1 MENNTFTTTV
11 FARTPAPRAFEYL
24 RRLQNLDE
32 WTLGSRMVTRI
43 DDDTA
48 MGTAS
53 GYQTMLCY
61 HVRTLADPSPDPST
75 GSGSSR
81 AESRDEPSPGARFAA
96 IEWQCG
102 YRYREYFKQYPVFV
116 FPSQYTNV
124 RGDEDGSYIHWIS
137 VIDPARRTEMIMQ
150 GIAAVH
156 HYEGR
161 GLKAALERREGLTQP
176 ATGRVTVL
184 SDTMWVDAPIEMARD
199 FLADRQALA
208 GWAPLF
214 RAAAAAGSF
223 VDEYARRVEVEFTAC
238 ELGDYV
244 LVEQDYTYP
253 DLGAV
258 QRCPIVLVPSARAFG
273 PEATGFLLHRIA
285 FVASD
290 GSQAY
295 GRTTAAELTA
305 ESMAI
310 KRLLEARAGNV
321 TSFARGMSYRG
332 PTAIGVARN
341 CSSAIEN
348 FSSAVE
354 AAPPDIFAPEFAV
367 DPYPHYRR
375 MRDDYP
381 LYFHAPTRAWILSR
395 YDDVRLALTNP
406 SFTTRSY
413 AAQTEPLLGKTLI
426 QLDGREHALQRG
438 LLTPSFSAI
447 SIRDRFTDLISGTID
462 ELIEAVSCHGHAD
475 LVKDV
480 VVHLP
485 VRIMAGLLGLPAQD
499 RDRFRGWYAAL
510 IQGALNLT
518 GDPAVAAAAT
528 AARDELDAY
537 LRPLIADRRGHPGSD
552 LISTL
557 ATTTVEGDRLT
568 DEQIVRFAM
577 LMVFAGGETTEQ
589 GLSTTLRNL
598 LAHPGVLE
606 AVRQDRSLLPRAI
619 AESFRL
625 TAPTHMVP
633 RQTRDEIQVS
643 GGLLPAGAEVMCFLG
658 AANRDERR
666 FADPDR
672 FDLHRHESDPERAFT
687 GQAAHLAFGG
697 GRHFC
702 LGAVLSRFE
711 IEVAVS
717 RILDALPDLRLASA
731 TAPPDLGLFLRGPST
746 LPVRFTPAG
755 MIGARSRKSL
765 FGLIGDRPSR
775 PGGGRPVPDHPK
787 L

>member
-1 MENNTFTTTV
+1 MENNTFATTIY
-11 FARTPAPRAFEYL
+11 AQTPAARAFEYL

-43 DDDTA
+43 DDDTF

-61 HVRTLADPSPDPST
+61 HVRTLEHP
-75 GSGSSR
+75 
-81 AESRDEPSPGARFAA
+81 RFAA

-116 FPSQYTNV
+116 FPSRYADP
-124 RGDEDGSYIHWIS
+124 RGGEDGSYIHWVS

-161 GLKAALERREGLTQP
+161 GLKAAMERREGLAQP
-176 ATGRVTVL
+176 AQGHISVL
-184 SDTMWVDAPIEMARD
+184 SDTMWVDAPIAMAREL
-199 FLADRQALA
+199 LADREALA
-208 GWAPLF
+208 SWAPLF
-214 RAAAAAGSF
+214 RPVDAKAGSF
-223 VDEYARRVEVEFTAC
+223 VDEYARRVQVECAAC

-244 LVEQDYTYP
+244 LVEQDYSYP

-273 PEATGFLLHRIA
+273 AEAPGFLLHRIA
-285 FVASD
+285 FVRND
-290 GSQAY
+290 GSQTF

-321 TSFARGMSYRG
+321 ASFARGMSYR
-332 PTAIGVARN
+332 PDSTTP
-341 CSSAIEN
+341 
-348 FSSAVE
+348 VE
-354 AAPPDIFAPEFAV
+354 VVVAAPPDIFTPEFAA
-367 DPYPHYRR
+367 DPYPLYRR
-375 MRDDYP
+375 MRDEYP
-381 LYFHAPTRAWILSR
+381 LYFHPPTRAWILSR

-438 LLTPSFSAI
+438 LLTPSFSAT
-447 SIRDRFTDLISGTID
+447 SIRERFSDLIGNTID
-462 ELIEAVSCHGHAD
+462 ELTAAVASNGRAD

-485 VRIMAGLLGLPAQD
+485 VRIMAGLLGLPAHD
-499 RDRFRGWYAAL
+499 RDRFRTWYTAL

-518 GDPAVAAAAT
+518 GDAAVALAAT
-528 AARDELDAY
+528 AARDDLDAY
-537 LRPLIADRRGHPGSD
+537 LRPLIAVRRENPGTD

-577 LMVFAGGETTEQ
+577 LMVFAGGETTEK

-598 LAHPGVLE
+598 LAHPEALA
-606 AVRQDRSLLPRAI
+606 AVRQDRSLLSRAI
-619 AESFRL
+619 AESFRY

-633 RQTRDEIQVS
+633 RQTREEIQVS

-658 AANRDERR
+658 SANRDERR

-672 FDLHRHESDPERAFT
+672 FDLHRPESDPDRAFT

-711 IEVAVS
+711 IEVALG
-717 RILDALPDLRLASA
+717 RILAAFPDLRLADA
-731 TAPPDLGLFLRGPST
+731 VPPLDEGLFLRGPAT
-746 LPVRFTPAG
+746 LPVRFSPRQT
-755 MIGARSRKSL
+755 
-765 FGLIGDRPSR
+765 
-775 PGGGRPVPDHPK
+775 
-787 L
+787 

>member
-1 MENNTFTTTV
+1 
-11 FARTPAPRAFEYL
+11 
-24 RRLQNLDE
+24 
-32 WTLGSRMVTRI
+32 
-43 DDDTA
+43 
-48 MGTAS
+48 
-53 GYQTMLCY
+53 
-61 HVRTLADPSPDPST
+61 
-75 GSGSSR
+75 
-81 AESRDEPSPGARFAA
+81 
-96 IEWQCG
+96 
-102 YRYREYFKQYPVFV
+102 
-116 FPSQYTNV
+116 
-124 RGDEDGSYIHWIS
+124 
-137 VIDPARRTEMIMQ
+137 MIMQ

-161 GLKAALERREGLTQP
+161 GLKAALERRAGLTQP
-176 ATGRVTVL
+176 AQGRATVL
-184 SDTMWVDAPIEMARD
+184 SDTMWVDAPIEMAREL
-199 FLADRQALA
+199 LADRQALA

-214 RAAAAAGSF
+214 RAADAATGSF
-223 VDEYARRVEVEFTAC
+223 ADEYARRVEVEFTAC

-273 PEATGFLLHRIA
+273 PEAPGFLLHRIA

-290 GSQAY
+290 GSQAF

-321 TSFARGMSYRG
+321 TSFARGMSYRPS
-332 PTAIGVARN
+332 PTANGVARN
-341 CSSAIEN
+341 VSSAI
-348 FSSAVE
+348 E

-375 MRDDYP
+375 MRDEYP
-381 LYFHAPTRAWILSR
+381 LYFHAPTRAWMLSR

-413 AAQTEPLLGKTLI
+413 AAQTEPLLGTTLI

-438 LLTPSFSAI
+438 LLTPSFSAT
-447 SIRDRFTDLISGTID
+447 SIRGRFTDLIGGTID
-462 ELIEAVSCHGHAD
+462 ELIAAVSSHGQAD
-475 LVKDV
+475 LVTDV

-499 RDRFRGWYAAL
+499 RDRFRGWYTAL
-510 IQGALNLT
+510 IHGALNLT
-518 GDPAVAAAAT
+518 GDPAVAAAAA

-537 LRPLIADRRGHPGSD
+537 LRPLISVRRERPGTD

-557 ATTTVEGDRLT
+557 ATTTVEGGRLT

-577 LMVFAGGETTEQ
+577 LMVFAGGETTEK

-598 LAHPGVLE
+598 LAHPGVLA

-633 RQTRDEIQVS
+633 RQTREEIRVS

-658 AANRDERR
+658 SANRDERR
-666 FADPDR
+666 FEDPDR
-672 FDLHRHESDPERAFT
+672 FDLHRPESDPERAFT

-711 IEVAVS
+711 IEVAVN
-717 RILDALPDLRLASA
+717 RILDALPDLRLAGA
-731 TAPPDLGLFLRGPST
+731 DAPPDLGLFLRGPAT
-746 LPVRFTPAG
+746 LPVQFTPQG
-755 MIGARSRKSL
+755 
-765 FGLIGDRPSR
+765 
-775 PGGGRPVPDHPK
+775 
-787 L
+787 

>member
-11 FARTPAPRAFEYL
+11 YAQTPATRAFDYL

-43 DDDTA
+43 DEDTF

-61 HVRTLADPSPDPST
+61 HVRTLEHP
-75 GSGSSR
+75 
-81 AESRDEPSPGARFAA
+81 RFAA

-116 FPSQYTNV
+116 FPSQYADP
-124 RGDEDGSYIHWIS
+124 RGDEDGSYIHWVS

-161 GLKAALERREGLTQP
+161 GLKAALERREGIAQP
-176 ATGRVTVL
+176 AAGRSSLL
-184 SDTMWVDAPIEMARD
+184 SDTMWVDAPIEMARELLSD
-199 FLADRQALA
+199 REALAD
-208 GWAPLF
+208 WAPLF
-214 RAAAAAGSF
+214 RAVDAAAGSF
-223 VDEYARRVEVEFTAC
+223 VDEYARRVQVEFAAC

-244 LVEQDYTYP
+244 LIEQDYVYA
-253 DLGAV
+253 DIGAV
-258 QRCPIVLVPSARAFG
+258 QRCPIVLVPCARAFG
-273 PEATGFLLHRIA
+273 PEAPGFLLHRIA
-285 FVASD
+285 FVRND
-290 GSQAY
+290 GSQVC
-295 GRTTAAELTA
+295 GRTSASELTA

-310 KRLLEARAGNV
+310 KRMLEARSGNLA
-321 TSFARGMSYRG
+321 SFARGMSYRPD
-332 PTAIGVARN
+332 PTKT
-341 CSSAIEN
+341 EE
-348 FSSAVE
+348 AVM
-354 AAPPDIFAPEFAV
+354 AAPPDIFAPEFAA

-375 MRDDYP
+375 MRDAYP
-381 LYFHAPTRAWILSR
+381 LYFHAPTHAWILSR
-395 YDDVRLALTNP
+395 YEDVRMALTSP

-413 AAQTEPLLGKTLI
+413 AAQTEPLLGKTLV

-438 LLTPSFSAI
+438 LLTPSFSAG
-447 SIRDRFTDLISGTID
+447 SIRERFSDLIGDTID
-462 ELIEAVSCHGHAD
+462 ELTAAVASHGKAD
-475 LVKDV
+475 LVRDL

-485 VRIMAGLLGLPAQD
+485 VRIMAGLLGLPARD
-499 RDRFRGWYAAL
+499 RDRFRAWYTAL
-510 IQGALNLT
+510 IQGALNLAAN
-518 GDPAVAAAAT
+518 PAVAVAANT
-528 AARDELDAY
+528 ARDELDAY
-537 LRPLIADRRGHPGSD
+537 LRPLVAIRRESPGTD

-577 LMVFAGGETTEQ
+577 LMVFAGGETTEK

-598 LAHPGVLE
+598 LAHPDALA

-619 AESFRL
+619 AESLRF

-633 RQTRDEIQVS
+633 RQTREEVKVS
-643 GGLLPAGAEVMCFLG
+643 GGIVPAGAEVMCFLG
-658 AANRDERR
+658 SANRDERR
-666 FADPDR
+666 FANPDR
-672 FDLHRHESDPERAFT
+672 FELHRPEADPDRAFT

-711 IEVAVS
+711 IEVALS
-717 RILDALPDLRLASA
+717 RIFDALPDLRLADD
-731 TAPPDLGLFLRGPST
+731 TPPPDVGLFLRGPAT
-746 LPVRFTPAG
+746 LPVRFSPRRTERPA
-755 MIGARSRKSL
+755 
-765 FGLIGDRPSR
+765 
-775 PGGGRPVPDHPK
+775 
-787 L
+787 